1 MFKFL
6 LFFFLLSLS
15 SSVTVDLNLSK
26 DNSVDFYLISS
37 KTHKEVKLNMLV
49 DPMSTLIIIFEN
61 KIPPNTVNPI
71 TKTGLHVSYNNT
83 YGYFN
88 GELGVET
95 FRLGNLT
102 VRMRASFVTDMSK
115 SMLEDVYDGILGV
128 GFNRITDY
136 SIFKSTNVIKPYLL
150 YNKHERILHIG
161 YTPKYLNDNKD
172 NVTMLKMENGRN
184 KMDYSLYIKADGI
197 VINEI
202 TAVKDINEFPIGFDF
217 YNKDLIIS
225 PMKYKDTLHKNYFP
239 MTTQDE
245 HKDTVFIDES
255 NESNYINYF
264 YSSENKPNDNTETY
278 ISIGDSL
285 LKFDFWYTQN
295 DITYS
300 TIKVTKSEAI
310 YWTVGIDAL
319 EYDNIEIDYELKHVW
334 LYNDKKIGTLL
345 YSMVVITSIV
355 GVGFVIFFFCLE
367 KEERVR
373 YRKEK

>member
-49 DPMSTLIIIFEN
+49 DPMSTLIVIFEN

-161 YTPKYLNDNKD
+161 YTPKYLIK
-172 NVTMLKMENGRN
+172 TM
-184 KMDYSLYIKADGI
+184 
-197 VINEI
+197 
-202 TAVKDINEFPIGFDF
+202 
-217 YNKDLIIS
+217 
-225 PMKYKDTLHKNYFP
+225 
-239 MTTQDE
+239 
-245 HKDTVFIDES
+245 
-255 NESNYINYF
+255 
-264 YSSENKPNDNTETY
+264 
-278 ISIGDSL
+278 
-285 LKFDFWYTQN
+285 
-295 DITYS
+295 
-300 TIKVTKSEAI
+300 
-310 YWTVGIDAL
+310 
-319 EYDNIEIDYELKHVW
+319 
-334 LYNDKKIGTLL
+334 
-345 YSMVVITSIV
+345 
-355 GVGFVIFFFCLE
+355 
-367 KEERVR
+367 
-373 YRKEK
+373 